1 MVTAHSHKKP
11 FGHAARAPRPMSS
24 DSDVVVLA
32 LVTAQALEGQGDVGG
47 AARWLRRAAW
57 QAKSD
62 GQARRAMHLA
72 RAAADLA
79 NAPARSLESASL
91 SSERP
96 SRHSFLRTTRRG
108 EPRQRGAEHRVHA
121 LNARYAPHSA
131 SPPPARASV
140 WQVMLT
146 LMGVAG

>member
-1 MVTAHSHKKP
+1 MVTARNHKKR
-11 FGHAARAPRPMSS
+11 FGHAALAPRPMLS

-32 LVTAQALEGQGDVGG
+32 LVTAQALEGQGDLGG

-79 NAPARSLESASL
+79 NAPGPSLESSSL
-91 SSERP
+91 ASERP
-96 SRHSFLRTTRRG
+96 ARHSFLRTTRRD
-108 EPRQRGAEHRVHA
+108 EQRQRGAEHRPNV
-121 LNARYAPHSA
+121 LDARDAPHSA

-140 WQVMLT
+140 WQAMLS
-146 LMGVAG
+146 LMSAAG